1 MSSQLH
7 VATIG
12 AGSWG
17 TALAQTAATAG
28 HKVTLIGR
36 DPKTLDAI
44 NTDHTN
50 PKYLP
55 DITLSSAITATADLA
70 TCTTADI
77 IFLVVPAQQTRAM
90 MKQLAKFD
98 LNDSKLILCA
108 KGLEAKTQLRLTEI
122 VAQECPTIQPL
133 ILSGPSF
140 ASDVAN
146 GLPTAV
152 TIASSDLAAAQ
163 QVCQQFH
170 TASFRPYASDD
181 LIGVEL
187 AGALK
192 NVMAL
197 ACGAVDGAG
206 LGRSANAAVLTRA
219 FAEQSRIIRAL
230 GGADATLT
238 GLAGLGDLSL
248 TCSSSQSRNF
258 AFGIALGQ
266 GQSLEEIVAG
276 GAKLAEGVHTAAVAL
291 KLAQTHNISTPII
304 EAVNALLSG
313 KATIATL
320 VPHLMQRPLRTE
332 GED

>member
-1 MSSQLH
+1 MSDQIQ
-7 VATIG
+7 VAVIG
-12 AGSWG
+12 AGAWG

-36 DPKTLDAI
+36 DPAILAAI
-44 NTDHTN
+44 NTTHHN

-55 DITLSSAITATADLA
+55 DIPLNPAIIASDDLT
-70 TCTTADI
+70 TCQTADI
-77 IFLVVPAQQTRAM
+77 IFLTVPAQQTRTM
-90 MKQLAKFD
+90 LQQLAKQNIAD
-98 LNDSKLILCA
+98 AKLILCA
-108 KGLEAKTQLRLTEI
+108 KGLEAKTQLRLSQI
-122 VAQECPTIQPL
+122 VAQECPNIDPL
-133 ILSGPSF
+133 TLSGPSF
-140 ASDVAN
+140 ATDVARS
-146 GLPTAV
+146 LPTAV
-152 TIASSDLAAAQ
+152 TIAGNDLAAAQ
-163 QVCQQFH
+163 SVCQQFH
-170 TASFRPYASDD
+170 TSSFRPYASND

-197 ACGAVDGAG
+197 ACGAVEGAN

-230 GGADATLT
+230 GGADATLV

-266 GQSLEEIVAG
+266 GKSVEKILAG

-291 KLAQTHNISTPII
+291 QLAQTHDISTPII

-313 KATIATL
+313 KATIDTL

-332 GED
+332 GEG